1 MKSANS
7 RVPNHSNS
15 RTSSF
20 SENLISRSKST
31 MPLQEAFE
39 EFRNGKEALQRIH
52 NDAVNCFGRI
62 LERLSSPK
70 DEEIRTELSSISRSP
85 QASPNA
91 EDDVARAMADVQ
103 LSFDLGAD
111 LYTQDEKAEIERL
124 FVQEPALIV
133 VGQTNCG
140 KSSIINEFLGTK
152 ALPTS
157 DRPCTA
163 RIVRVTYSEEP
174 FMKLQARD
182 GRVLEDVKG
191 KSRIPRKMI
200 ELQQEDRGNTDM
212 VSASLVAGL
221 NIDFLKA
228 GVDIIDSPG
237 KNENKELD
245 NLVNEQLKNMLPVII
260 YVVDGHN
267 LFTSQV
273 RCSHLFL

>member
-1 MKSANS
+1 
-7 RVPNHSNS
+7 
-15 RTSSF
+15 
-20 SENLISRSKST
+20 

-52 NDAVNCFGRI
+52 DDTVKCFDRI
-62 LERLSSPK
+62 LERLSAPK

-85 QASPNA
+85 PVSTN
-91 EDDVARAMADVQ
+91 EDVARAMANVSNVH
-103 LSFDLGAD
+103 LSFDLTDD
-111 LYTQDEKAEIERL
+111 LYTWDEKAEVERL
-124 FVQEPALIV
+124 FLQEPALIV

-182 GRVLEDVKG
+182 GRVLEEIDLEG

-200 ELQQEDRGNTDM
+200 ELQQEDRENTGM
-212 VSASLVAGL
+212 VSANLVAGL

-237 KNENKELD
+237 KNENEVLD
-245 NLVNEQLKNMLPVII
+245 NLVNEQLENVLPVII

-273 RCSHLFL
+273 RLLF

>member
-1 MKSANS
+1 MAL
-7 RVPNHSNS
+7 VF
-15 RTSSF
+15 TV
-20 SENLISRSKST
+20 RS
-31 MPLQEAFE
+31 MPLIEAFK
-39 EFRNGKEALQRIH
+39 EFKKSKEALRRIH
-52 NDAVNCFGRI
+52 DDTIKCFDSI
-62 LERLSSPK
+62 LKRLSAPK
-70 DEEIRTELSSISRSP
+70 DEEIRTELGRLSRSP
-85 QASPNA
+85 PASPN
-91 EDDVARAMADVQ
+91 EDVARAMADVQ
-103 LSFDLGAD
+103 LSFDLTDD
-111 LYTQDEKAEIERL
+111 LYTQDEKAEVERL
-124 FVQEPALIV
+124 FLQEPALIV

-174 FMKLQARD
+174 FIKLQARD
-182 GRVLEDVKG
+182 GRVLEEIDLKR

-200 ELQQEDRGNTDM
+200 ELQQEDRKNPGM

-237 KNENKELD
+237 KNENEVLD
-245 NLVNEQLKNMLPVII
+245 NLVNEQLQNVLPVII

-273 RCSHLFL
+273 R